1 MSTYF
6 QRFLCLLLLLPA
18 SVGAQAA
25 AAKASADPLNR
36 GNPRAAVTAF
46 LEACQRDNYSLAA
59 QYLDLRQ
66 LPEWERSGRGLEL
79 ARDLE
84 AILNSDSHFDVLRLS
99 QSSDGSPTDSSNPLT
114 ETIASIPRDGK
125 TVSLQLERVSLQ
137 AGGTEVWLFS
147 PSTVAAIPSLKPAET
162 ASAIESRLPRFL
174 VSIQFLDTAIWKWIS
189 LLIVVVVFIVLFQ
202 MTEKMTLLVISKFEI
217 SSVFF
222 GRRIWIRSLLQPWL
236 VLLAAILFGLA
247 EQFVNPSAISRLYI
261 GRALLLVVV
270 WAFAWCFINI
280 VDLFLTRIDTLLD
293 PRQRVVSHSMIY
305 MGKRAAKVAIF
316 VVAMIVVLD
325 NWGYNMTTMI
335 AGLGVGGIAV
345 ALAAQATIANI
356 FGGVSVIAD
365 HPVMV
370 GDFGNFGGVM
380 GTVEDIGLRS
390 TRVRTLNRT
399 VMSIPNS
406 AFAGMNLENYAQRD
420 KILFNPTL
428 QIKRGTS
435 NEKIRTLIGAIET
448 LLRSRKDVEAGP
460 SPVRVTGLTATAIAV
475 EIFAYALT
483 DDINEFYKVE
493 ADLFLSLDGTLAS
506 VGVELV

>member
-6 QRFLCLLLLLPA
+6 QRFLCLLIVLPA
-18 SVGAQAA
+18 CLGAQAA
-25 AAKASADPLNR
+25 AAKSSADPLDR

-66 LPEWERSGRGLEL
+66 LPEWERSARGSEL
-79 ARDLE
+79 ARELE
-84 AILNSDSHFDVLRLS
+84 AILNSDSHFNVLRLS
-99 QSSDGSPTDSSNPLT
+99 QSSDGNPTDNSNPLT
-114 ETIASIPRDGK
+114 ETIASIPHDGK

-137 AGGTEVWLFS
+137 AGGAEVWLFS
-147 PSTVAAIPSLKPAET
+147 PSTVEVIPSLKPSET
-162 ASAIESRLPRFL
+162 TSAIEARLPRFL
-174 VSIQFLDTAIWKWIS
+174 ISIQFLDTAIWKWIV
-189 LLIVVVVFIVLFQ
+189 LLTVVVLVVLLFQ
-202 MTEKMTLLVISKFEI
+202 LAEKVTLAVISKFEA
-217 SSVFF
+217 SSAFF
-222 GRRIWIRSLLQPWL
+222 GRRIWIKSLLQPWL
-236 VLLAAILFGLA
+236 VLLAAILFGLT

-261 GRALLLVVV
+261 GRVILLVVV

-280 VDLFLTRIDTLLD
+280 VDLFLTRLDTLLD
-293 PRQRVVSHSMIY
+293 PRQRIVSHSMIY

-316 VVAMIVVLD
+316 AVAMIIVLD

-435 NEKIRTLIGAIET
+435 TEKIRTLTAAIET
-448 LLRSRKDVEAGP
+448 LLKSHKDVETGP
-460 SPVRVTGLTATAIAV
+460 SPVRLTALTATAIAM
-475 EIFAYALT
+475 EIFAYTLT
-483 DDINEFYKVE
+483 DDINQFYKVE
-493 ADLFLSLDGTLAS
+493 ADLFLSLDATLAS